1 MYFDG
6 GGAMFP
12 FFFDPTM
19 MLLIPAL
26 LLAMWAQMRVKSV
39 FARYSAVG
47 SRRGVTAASAA
58 RAILD
63 RFGLQDVPVN
73 RVGGNLTDHYDPRDK
88 SLSLS
93 DSVYGS
99 TSIAAI
105 GVAAHEVGHAIQDSV
120 NYSPLKIRNTIVP
133 VVGIGSTLAFPLFF
147 IGILL
152 RGQMLMDLGIL
163 LFLGVILFHLV
174 TLPVEFDASNRAL
187 RVLADTGILSTDE
200 IGGAGSVLRAASWT
214 YIAATVMAFAQLI
227 RLLFLRGMF
236 GSRD

>member
-1 MYFDG
+1 
-6 GGAMFP
+6 MFP

-39 FARYSAVG
+39 FMRYSAVG

-58 RAILD
+58 RALLD
-63 RFGLQDVPVN
+63 RFGLQSVPVH
-73 RVGGNLTDHYDPRDK
+73 RVGGNLTDHYDPRNR

-93 DSVYGS
+93 DSVYAS

-120 NYSPLKIRNTIVP
+120 NYSPLKIRNAIVP
-133 VVGIGSTLAFPLFF
+133 VVGIGSSMAFPLFF

-152 RGQMLMDLGIL
+152 RGQMLMDLGI
-163 LFLGVILFHLV
+163 ILFHIV
-174 TLPVEFDASNRAL
+174 TLPVEFDASSRAL
-187 RVLADTGILSTDE
+187 KVLADTGILSADE

>member
-1 MYFDG
+1 M
-6 GGAMFP
+6 
-12 FFFDPTM
+12 
-19 MLLIPAL
+19 
-26 LLAMWAQMRVKSV
+26 
-39 FARYSAVG
+39 
-47 SRRGVTAASAA
+47 AA
-58 RAILD
+58 RLILD

-73 RVGGNLTDHYDPRDK
+73 QVRGNLTDHYDPRNR

-120 NYSPLKIRNTIVP
+120 DYSPLKIRNAIVP
-133 VVGIGSTLAFPLFF
+133 VVGIGSSMAFPLFF
-147 IGILL
+147 IGILFYSP
-152 RGQMLMDLGIL
+152 MLMDLGVF
-163 LFLGVILFHLV
+163 LFLGVILFHIV

-187 RVLADTGILSTDE
+187 KVLADTGILSTDE
-200 IGGAGSVLRAASWT
+200 IGGAASVLRAASWT
-214 YIAATVMAFAQLI
+214 YIAATLMAFAQLI

>member
-1 MYFDG
+1 
-6 GGAMFP
+6 
-12 FFFDPTM
+12 
-19 MLLIPAL
+19 
-26 LLAMWAQMRVKSV
+26 V

-133 VVGIGSTLAFPLFF
+133 VVGIGSTVAFPLFF

>member
-1 MYFDG
+1 
-6 GGAMFP
+6 MFP

-19 MLLIPAL
+19 ILLIPAL
-26 LLAMWAQMRVKSV
+26 LLAVWAQMRVKSV
-39 FARYSAVG
+39 FMRYSAIG
-47 SRRGVTAASAA
+47 SRRGVTAAMAA
-58 RAILD
+58 RLILD

-73 RVGGNLTDHYDPRDK
+73 QVRGNLTDHYDPRNR

-120 NYSPLKIRNTIVP
+120 DYSPLTIRNAIVP
-133 VVGIGSTLAFPLFF
+133 VVGIGSSMAFPLFF
-147 IGILL
+147 IGILFYSP
-152 RGQMLMDLGIL
+152 MLMDLGVF
-163 LFLGVILFHLV
+163 LFLGVILFHIV

-187 RVLADTGILSTDE
+187 KVLADTGILSTDE
-200 IGGAGSVLRAASWT
+200 IGGAASVLRAASWT
-214 YIAATVMAFAQLI
+214 YIAATLMAFAQLI